1 MATNRFS
8 VISCMACIQPK
19 RPFSNAPGSRRAST
33 RRNVASEG
41 MPLAKSRKRAS
52 HVLRSYPN
60 SWIAA
65 KELAPDSTPQTA
77 MKTMLISGCLRVR
90 STRGSLRSW
99 KWSWKAAGPSP
110 GMIGSVGVRL
120 RSLGDDTPL
129 YAGAFPQATSDLYLD
144 AAALLHRLLARQV
157 LRPLQE
163 APPRPLQD
171 RLVTITLQSF
181 RFLRSDLVQRLA
193 ELLHHMEPVQDVNRL
208 TQVLGDHVEVRLPH
222 IAAHELHLLTGRFPE
237 TFQAR
242 TKAGLGP
249 LLGHGQQPSCLS
261 TDVVNQRQI

>member
-8 VISCMACIQPK
+8 VISCTACIQPK
-19 RPFSNAPGSRRAST
+19 RLFSNAPGSRRAST

-52 HVLRSYPN
+52 HVLPSHPN

-90 STRGSLRSW
+90 STRGSWRSW

-144 AAALLHRLLARQV
+144 AAALGVGAIWD
-157 LRPLQE
+157 PE
-163 APPRPLQD
+163 EGPEG
-171 RLVTITLQSF
+171 TF
-181 RFLRSDLVQRLA
+181 
-193 ELLHHMEPVQDVNRL
+193 NR
-208 TQVLGDHVEVRLPH
+208 VPANRAV
-222 IAAHELHLLTGRFPE
+222 
-237 TFQAR
+237 
-242 TKAGLGP
+242 
-249 LLGHGQQPSCLS
+249 
-261 TDVVNQRQI
+261 

>member
-41 MPLAKSRKRAS
+41 MPVAKSRKRAS

-144 AAALLHRLLARQV
+144 AAALGRY
-157 LRPLQE
+157 QE
-163 APPRPLQD
+163 EGTVGNYRNPGQEWEPEGQPRRVKSKDFPD
-171 RLVTITLQSF
+171 K
-181 RFLRSDLVQRLA
+181 
-193 ELLHHMEPVQDVNRL
+193 ELGKVGR
-208 TQVLGDHVEVRLPH
+208 
-222 IAAHELHLLTGRFPE
+222 TG
-237 TFQAR
+237 
-242 TKAGLGP
+242 
-249 LLGHGQQPSCLS
+249 S
-261 TDVVNQRQI
+261 

>member
-110 GMIGSVGVRL
+110 GMIGSVGVRW
-120 RSLGDDTPL
+120 RRLGDDTPL

-144 AAALLHRLLARQV
+144 AVA
-157 LRPLQE
+157 
-163 APPRPLQD
+163 
-171 RLVTITLQSF
+171 LVTAPDRPADWKAPERFAEYGARDRDAITGNPA
-181 RFLRSDLVQRLA
+181 RL
-193 ELLHHMEPVQDVNRL
+193 
-208 TQVLGDHVEVRLPH
+208 
-222 IAAHELHLLTGRFPE
+222 
-237 TFQAR
+237 
-242 TKAGLGP
+242 
-249 LLGHGQQPSCLS
+249 
-261 TDVVNQRQI
+261 